1 MTRQTDERVVLI
13 TGCSS
18 GFGALCARE
27 FAQAGDRVVA
37 TMRNTR
43 KHSLPVIEGIDVRE
57 LDVTDNNSIREC
69 VDGVLGDY
77 GRIDVLV
84 NNAGIHL
91 LGAMEDMND
100 GEFRRLFE
108 TNFFGAI
115 HMARAV
121 LPSMRERGEGRIIS
135 VSSIGSLVGRV
146 IDGGYCASKAALE
159 TAFEAMKYEVE
170 RFGIQVSVVCPSAF
184 RTQIAEKMAAPSQS
198 TSDSPYHD
206 LLIFRYGKVLEAVVE
221 GEDPQTVASLILNIA
236 AQDQPKFRYIVGSK
250 AKLMQQ
256 TLAGLDDAERQG
268 LIRRLADIEWWVSGK
283 ESPGKTGPER

>member
-1 MTRQTDERVVLI
+1 MTGQFDQRVVLI

-43 KHSLPVIEGIDVRE
+43 KHSLPVNKGIDVRE
-57 LDVTDNNSIREC
+57 LDVTDGESIRRC
-69 VDGVLGDY
+69 VDGVLRDY

-91 LGAMEDMND
+91 LGAMEDMSD

-115 HMARAV
+115 NMARAV
-121 LPSMRERGEGRIIS
+121 LPSMRERGVGRIIS

-146 IDGGYCASKAALE
+146 IDGAYCASKAALE

-170 RFGIQVSVVCPSAF
+170 RFGIHVSVVCPSAF
-184 RTQIAEKMAAPSQS
+184 RTQIAEKMAVPSQS
-198 TSDSPYHD
+198 VADSPYHE
-206 LLIFRYGKVLEAVVE
+206 LLAFRYGKVLEAVAE

-236 AQDQPKFRYIVGSK
+236 AQDRPKFRYIVGSK

-256 TLAGLDDAERQG
+256 TLAGLDDAERQA
-268 LIRRLADIEWWVSGK
+268 LVRRLADIEWWVSGK
-283 ESPGKTGPER
+283 EPSGKAGPE